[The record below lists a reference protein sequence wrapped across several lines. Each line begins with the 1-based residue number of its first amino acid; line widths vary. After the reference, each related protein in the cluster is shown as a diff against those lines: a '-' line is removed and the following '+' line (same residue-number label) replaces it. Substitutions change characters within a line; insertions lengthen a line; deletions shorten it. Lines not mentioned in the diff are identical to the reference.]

1 MLFPNKVTLA
11 GPGAGDGGEV
21 GLGLEYVL
29 LGEPLQ
35 PSNIG
40 SFKDFLFGM

>member
-1 MLFPNKVTLA
+1 MLFPNKVTL
-11 GPGAGDGGEV
+11 AGDGGEV

-40 SFKDFLFGM
+40 SFKDFLFEM